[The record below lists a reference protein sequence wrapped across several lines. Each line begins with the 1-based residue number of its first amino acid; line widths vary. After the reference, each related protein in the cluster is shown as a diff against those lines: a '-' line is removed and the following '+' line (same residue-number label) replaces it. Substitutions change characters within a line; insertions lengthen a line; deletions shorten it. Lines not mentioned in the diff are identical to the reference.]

1 MIVELISVGTELL
14 LGNIVNTNAAFLA
27 EQCAALGLSCFYQTV
42 VGDNAERLC
51 ETIEKALE
59 RSDVLILSGGL
70 GPTQDDITRD
80 MVAKVLGKD
89 LVLDEHSKE
98 RIRLFFAGRGQSIPD
113 NNWRQAYK
121 PDGAV
126 VIDNENGTAPGLI
139 LSEKGKHIFLLPGP
153 PNELKPMFTEQMMP
167 YLQKLEEAVIFS
179 VTVKLCGIGESQAET
194 DILDLL
200 EGQTNP
206 TMAPYAKTGEVHLR
220 VTAKAVTEG
229 EARRLVQP
237 MVEELKN
244 RFGHKVYTTQEEV
257 TLEQAVAELVRERG
271 WKLATAESCT
281 GGMLAA
287 RLTRVP
293 GVSAVFETGLV
304 TYANETKSALLGV
317 KEDTLSAF
325 GAVSPETARE
335 MAEGLAERGGA
346 EVALSITGIAG
357 PDGGSADK
365 PVGLVYI
372 GCRVKDKTVVKE
384 CRFGGSREK
393 IRESSVAAALTLARS
408 CILKEKGEK

>member
-1 MIVELISVGTELL
+1 MIVELICVGTELL

-42 VGDNAERLC
+42 VGDNQKRLC

-80 MVAKVLGKD
+80 MVAKVLGKE
-89 LVLDEHSKE
+89 LILDEHSKA
-98 RIRLFFAGRGQSIPD
+98 RIQDFFAGRGHSITE

-121 PDGAV
+121 PEGAI

-139 LSEKGKHIFLLPGP
+139 LSHEGKHVFLLPGP
-153 PNELKPMFTEQMMP
+153 PNELKPMFTNQMMP
-167 YLQKLEEAVIFS
+167 YLQRLEEAVIFS

-194 DILDLL
+194 EILDLL

-206 TMAPYAKTGEVHLR
+206 TIAPYAKTGEVHFR
-220 VTAKAVTEG
+220 VTAKASSEE
-229 EARRLVQP
+229 EAKVLVEP
-237 MVEELKN
+237 VVEELKK
-244 RFGHKVYTTQEEV
+244 RFGSRVYTTREEI
-257 TLEQAVAELVRERG
+257 TLEQVVVDLLKERG

-281 GGMLAA
+281 GGMAAA
-287 RLTRVP
+287 RLTGVA
-293 GVSAVFETGLV
+293 GVSSVFETGLV
-304 TYANETKSALLGV
+304 TYANKTKMALLGV

-325 GAVSPETARE
+325 GAVSRETARQ
-335 MAEGLAERGGA
+335 MAEGLAERTGA
-346 EVALSITGIAG
+346 EVTLSVTGIAG
-357 PDGGSADK
+357 PDGGTAEK

-372 GCRVKDKTVVKE
+372 GCRVKDKTTVRE

-393 IRESSVAAALTLARS
+393 IRESSVAAALTLVRS
-408 CILKEKGEK
+408 CILQESGE